1 MYVNLLNQYEISQ
14 QAKEEN
20 QGKAM
25 SNQILSSESNY
36 QRFFAS
42 LNSTVWSNGIKYLRI
57 YCENYSDRACVPS
70 ISDFCD

>member
-42 LNSTVWSNGIKYLRI
+42 LNSTV
-57 YCENYSDRACVPS
+57 
-70 ISDFCD
+70 